1 MVGLTSEYHKTLD
14 MLASIDAPVKLI
26 IAGNHDRTLD
36 ETWVKNHKSFLKGR
50 KWEEV
55 YDEARGMWFGKEGRA
70 MKEGVRMLEEGIH
83 EVEVGNGGLL
93 TVSVLVFS

>member
-55 YDEARGMWFGKEGRA
+55 YDEAREMWFGKEGRA
-70 MKEGVRMLEEGIH
+70 MKDGVRMLEEGIH

-93 TVSVLVFS
+93 KVSVLVFS